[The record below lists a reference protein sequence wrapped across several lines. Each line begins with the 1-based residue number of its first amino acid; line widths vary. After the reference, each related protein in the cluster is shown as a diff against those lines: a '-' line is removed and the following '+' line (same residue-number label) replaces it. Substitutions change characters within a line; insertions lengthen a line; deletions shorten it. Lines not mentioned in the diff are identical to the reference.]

1 MAQTVAVGSTGHVEA
16 SDVVLD
22 EPQDSSGQLL
32 VASADHV
39 DDDVQAAGSMELL
52 AGPLESVA

>member
-1 MAQTVAVGSTGHVEA
+1 MVAVGSTGHVEA
-16 SDVVLD
+16 SVGVLD

-32 VASADHV
+32 VASADRV

-52 AGPLESVA
+52 AGPFENVA